1 MKYIRQV
8 GVILGFTLLG
18 ELCQALIPV
27 SIPASIYG
35 MVLLFAALALKLIP
49 VAWIKE
55 TSSFLV
61 GILPL
66 LFVVPTVGLLDCWE
80 LIAPYAVKIGIVILL
95 STVLTFGVAGC
106 VTDRLFARRK
116 KYDDSHTK

>member
-1 MKYIRQV
+1 MKYIRPV
-8 GVILGFTLLG
+8 GLILGFTLVG

-35 MVLLFAALALKLIP
+35 MVLLFAALAWKWIP
-49 VAWIKE
+49 MEWVREA
-55 TSSFLV
+55 SGFLV

-80 LIAPYAVKIGIVILL
+80 LIAPYAVQIGIVIVV
-95 STVLTFGVAGC
+95 STVITFGVAGK
-106 VTDRLFARRK
+106 VTDRLFKRGKRHAG
-116 KYDDSHTK
+116 SAAE